1 MAVSRILARPAMG
14 MLPARHYVSEH
25 TKFINE
31 VLEQKPQFAD
41 EQKKGR
47 AMWWD
52 KSPRDLAARRRMDE
66 GKVPQTP
73 YVYFSNR

>member
-1 MAVSRILARPAMG
+1 MG

-31 VLEQKPQFAD
+31 VLEQKPQLVD

-52 KSPRDLAARRRMDE
+52 KSPRDLDARRKMDE
-66 GKVPQTP
+66 GKVPQKP

>member
-1 MAVSRILARPAMG
+1 MG

-31 VLEQKPQFAD
+31 VLAQKPQFAD

-52 KSPRDLAARRRMDE
+52 KSPRDLAERRVMDL
-66 GKVPQTP
+66 GRLAQKASS
-73 YVYFSNR
+73 YFSWK

>member
-1 MAVSRILARPAMG
+1 MG

-25 TKFINE
+25 TKFITE
-31 VLEQKPQFAD
+31 VLAQKPQLVD

-52 KSPRDLAARRRMDE
+52 KSPRDLDARSE
-66 GKVPQTP
+66 QFSLFYGVLNSLKPQP
-73 YVYFSNR
+73 QS

>member
-1 MAVSRILARPAMG
+1 MG

-25 TKFINE
+25 TKFIDE
-31 VLEQKPQFAD
+31 VLARKPELD
-41 EQKKGR
+41 DDRKKGR
-47 AMWWD
+47 ALWWD
-52 KSPRDLAARRRMDE
+52 KSPRDLDARRKMDE

>member
-1 MAVSRILARPAMG
+1 MG

-25 TKFINE
+25 TKFIAE
-31 VLEQKPQFAD
+31 VLAQKPELAD

-52 KSPRDLAARRRMDE
+52 KKPRDLEARRKMDE
-66 GKVPQTP
+66 GTVPQTP

>member
-1 MAVSRILARPAMG
+1 
-14 MLPARHYVSEH
+14 
-25 TKFINE
+25 
-31 VLEQKPQFAD
+31 VLEQKPQLAD

-52 KSPRDLAARRRMDE
+52 KLPRDLETRRKMDE

-73 YVYFSNR
+73 YVYFSHR

>member
-1 MAVSRILARPAMG
+1 MG

-41 EQKKGR
+41 ESLSD
-47 AMWWD
+47 A
-52 KSPRDLAARRRMDE
+52 
-66 GKVPQTP
+66 
-73 YVYFSNR
+73 

>member
-1 MAVSRILARPAMG
+1 MG

-25 TKFINE
+25 TKFIAE
-31 VLEQKPQFAD
+31 VLAQKPQLVD

-52 KSPRDLAARRRMDE
+52 KSPRDLDARGWMDE
-66 GKVPQTP
+66 GKVPQKP